1 MEDVLKRLYEIESAA
16 SAVKKDT
23 ERKKLQLEAAMKKKT
38 EQFDADIIQR
48 TNMALAQQKSQLNAQ
63 IENELSAQKK
73 EVETVLY
80 SLEQEYNSH
89 HTDLAQEILSKL
101 IKD

>member
-23 ERKKLQLEAAMKKKT
+23 ERKKQQLDAAMKRKT
-38 EQFDADIIQR
+38 ENFDSNLVQR
-48 TNMALAQQKSQLNAQ
+48 TNMALAQQKAALNAQ
-63 IENELSAQKK
+63 IEGELTEQKRK
-73 EVETVLY
+73 METALH
-80 SLEQEYNSH
+80 SLEQEYNNH
-89 HTDLAQEILSKL
+89 HTHLAQEILSKL